1 MTLKFKEDYNIMEKS
16 KKVGRPKLNIDKI
29 TLSTEI
35 KKYLSGEQKAITT
48 YRYLKIGKTSFY
60 RILQEMEVHR

>member
-1 MTLKFKEDYNIMEKS
+1 MTLKFKEDYIIMEKS

-35 KKYLSGEQKAITT
+35 KKYLSGEQNI
-48 YRYLKIGKTSFY
+48 S
-60 RILQEMEVHR
+60 